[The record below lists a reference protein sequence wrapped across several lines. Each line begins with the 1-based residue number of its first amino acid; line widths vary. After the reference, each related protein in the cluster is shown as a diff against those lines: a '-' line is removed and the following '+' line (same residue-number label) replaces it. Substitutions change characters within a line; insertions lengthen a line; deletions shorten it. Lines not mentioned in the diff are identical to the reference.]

1 MTIEISLDDLLDLA
15 ETARTNGHS
24 VLYVTRT
31 TDGKRASLV
40 VTAAPRR
47 KHRAR
52 PAAQN
57 AETAQ
62 D

>member
-1 MTIEISLDDLLDLA
+1 MTIEITLADLLELA

-24 VLYVTRT
+24 VLFVTRT

-47 KHRAR
+47 KRRTR
-52 PAAQN
+52 PAQAK
-57 AETAQ
+57 AEA
-62 D
+62 DA